1 MKERSLIELI
11 ADASEHL
18 KKHGYTEGSV
28 RNHFG
33 RWRGFLAFANA
44 GGKSE
49 CFSTD
54 IVDKFLESRGIT
66 NEPHIQLTSSQS
78 DIRLSMRVLKEY
90 ALHGHIGR
98 RQQVVKSPFAKH
110 WQQYLDSYVASC
122 TVGRR
127 TPLRCLHH
135 RVLMLHHFF
144 HFLDSRGISCPQQ
157 ITVDVIEAFVGR
169 QTHLRP
175 RTVHNQLSHLRSFL
189 SHLCIKGIV
198 EPQLV
203 QRVPKVRIYKDDR
216 LPTVWS
222 RDDVKRLLAA
232 VDRASP
238 VGKRD
243 YAILI
248 LAARLGL
255 RAGDIRTL
263 RLDDIDWERNSI
275 HIIQGKTG
283 HRLDQPFP
291 LEVGEALIDYLKN
304 GRPVSKYRDVFLR
317 VHAPHEPLS
326 ERNAFF
332 DLVARYRR
340 LAGLELPRE
349 SRKGL
354 HALRH
359 SLASRMLQAK
369 IPIDTIAGT
378 LGHASP
384 ETTRAYLR
392 IDIEFL
398 RRVAIDPMEDYCH
411 DAV

>member
-1 MKERSLIELI
+1 MEDRSLKKLVD
-11 ADASEHL
+11 DALEHL
-18 KKHGYTEGSV
+18 KNAGYTAGTV
-28 RNHFG
+28 RHY
-33 RWRGFLAFANA
+33 RGWWNGFIAFAEA
-44 GGKSE
+44 KE
-49 CFSTD
+49 MRTIFTTD
-54 IVDKFLESRGIT
+54 LADGYLETRGIT
-66 NEPHIQLTSSQS
+66 NKQGETLSSNQ
-78 DIRLSMRVLKEY
+78 RHVCLAMRVLEEF
-90 ALHGHIGR
+90 ALHGCVGR
-98 RQQVVKSPFAKH
+98 RRHATLSPFNQH

-122 TVGRR
+122 TEGRR
-127 TPLRCLHH
+127 SPLRCLHH
-135 RVLMLHHFF
+135 RVLMLNHFF
-144 HFLDSRGISCPQQ
+144 HFLDSRNISELRM
-157 ITVDVIEAFVGR
+157 ITVSTLEAFVAK

-175 RTVHNQLSHLRSFL
+175 RTISTHLSHLRSFL
-189 SHLCIKGIV
+189 NHLCVMGEVEPGIV
-198 EPQLV
+198 CQ
-203 QRVPKVRIYKDDR
+203 VPKIRTYRDDR
-216 LPTVWS
+216 LPTIWS
-222 RDDVKRLLAA
+222 RDDVERLLAA
-232 VDRASP
+232 VDRTSP

-263 RLDDIDWERNSI
+263 RLDDIDWGSSSI
-275 HIIQGKTG
+275 HIVQGKTG

-291 LEVGEALIDYLKN
+291 PEVGEALVDYLKN
-304 GRPVSKYRDVFLR
+304 ARPVSKSRQIFLR
-317 VHAPHEPLS
+317 VHAPHEPVS
-326 ERNAFF
+326 ERNAFY

-340 LAGLELPRE
+340 LAGLKLPRE

-392 IDIEFL
+392 VDIESL
-398 RRVAIDPMEDYCH
+398 RRVAIDPMEDYTN

>member
-1 MKERSLIELI
+1 MKERSLSELV

-18 KKHGYTEGSV
+18 KKHGYTEGTV
-28 RNHFG
+28 RNYLG
-33 RWRGFLAFANA
+33 RWRGFIAFANA
-44 GGKSE
+44 AGKAES
-49 CFSTD
+49 FSTD
-54 IVDKFLESRGIT
+54 IVDKFLESRGIS
-66 NEPHIQLTSSQS
+66 NELHVQLTSSQT
-78 DIRLSMRVLKEY
+78 DIRLAMRVLKEF
-90 ALHGHIGR
+90 ALHGCIGR
-98 RQQVVKSPFAKH
+98 RQQVAKSPFAKH
-110 WQQYLDSYVASC
+110 WQQYLDSYIASC
-122 TVGRR
+122 TAGRR

-144 HFLDSRGISCPQQ
+144 HFLDSRGFSSIAQ
-157 ITVDVIEAFVGR
+157 ITGESLEAFVAR

-175 RTVHNQLSHLRSFL
+175 RTMSTQLSHLRSFL
-189 SHLCIKGIV
+189 NHLCLMGQV

-203 QRVPKVRIYKDDR
+203 QQVPKIRTYRDDR
-216 LPTVWS
+216 LPTIWS
-222 RDDVKRLLAA
+222 HDDVNRLLAA

-263 RLDDIDWERNSI
+263 RLDDIDWDRNSI

-283 HRLDQPFP
+283 HRLDQPFSS
-291 LEVGEALIDYLKN
+291 EVGEALIDYLKN

-317 VHAPHEPLS
+317 VHAPHEPLGD
-326 ERNAFF
+326 RNSFF
-332 DLVARYRR
+332 ELVTRYRR
-340 LAGLELPRE
+340 LADLELPRE

-392 IDIEFL
+392 IDIESL
-398 RRVAIDPMEDYCH
+398 RRVAIDPTEDYRH